1 MFKQTLLVV
10 FIGTLAATASFASV
24 QDILAK
30 DKVLKE
36 ADDFCVARIAVL
48 YKAADKN
55 LRQKQP
61 TNYVTLSDALY
72 DLGEGI
78 NKGIKFIA
86 GAPRKDLRE
95 KLTATLRTECQTKTN
110 DLRSTYLSKFN
121 VVFDDE
127 VAPKKD
133 ESLFEEFL
141 DFLIKLLN

>member
-1 MFKQTLLVV
+1 MLKQTLLVV
-10 FIGTLAATASFASV
+10 FLGTLAATASFATV

-36 ADDFCVARIAVL
+36 VDDFCVARIAVL
-48 YKAADKN
+48 YKAADKIPAKN
-55 LRQKQP
+55 QP
-61 TNYVTLSDALY
+61 KNYIPLSDALF
-72 DLGEGI
+72 DLGNAMNEGI
-78 NKGIKFIA
+78 NFIA
-86 GAPRKDLRE
+86 GIPPQARGRQPALLRQHCEKRTNELRE
-95 KLTATLRTECQTKTN
+95 I
-110 DLRSTYLSKFN
+110 YLSKLN